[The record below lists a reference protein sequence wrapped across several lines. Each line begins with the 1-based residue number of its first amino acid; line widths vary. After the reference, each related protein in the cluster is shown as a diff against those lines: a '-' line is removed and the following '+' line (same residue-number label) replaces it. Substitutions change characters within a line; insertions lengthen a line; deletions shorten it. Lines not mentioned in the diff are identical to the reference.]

1 MKDTTKYNGWNNYAT
16 WRVMLELFDRHT
28 PEDNLNADRC
38 KELAEDL
45 VARSARLAKDYANAF
60 LDEVDW
66 YEIAEA
72 VNEEESEVFTTKNE
86 RD

>member
-1 MKDTTKYNGWNNYAT
+1 MKDTTKYNGWTNYAT
-16 WRVMLELFDRHT
+16 WRVMLELFEANQHC
-28 PEDNLNADRC
+28 NLNADRC
-38 KELAEDL
+38 KELAEDT
-45 VARSARLAKDYANAF
+45 VEDNAQIAKDYANAF

-66 YEIAEA
+66 HEIAEA

>member
-1 MKDTTKYNGWNNYAT
+1 
-16 WRVMLELFDRHT
+16 MLELFDRHT

-38 KELAEDL
+38 KELAGDL

-66 YEIAEA
+66 HEIAEA

>member
-1 MKDTTKYNGWNNYAT
+1 MKDTTKYNGWTNYAT
-16 WRVMLELFDRHT
+16 WRVMLELFDRYT
-28 PEDNLNADRC
+28 PENNLNADRC

-45 VARSARLAKDYANAF
+45 VEDNAQIAKDYANAF

>member
-28 PEDNLNADRC
+28 PEDNLNAYRC

-66 YEIAEA
+66 HEIAEA
-72 VNEEESEVFTTKNE
+72 VNEEES
-86 RD
+86 